1 MKRISIFTI
10 GMILAA
16 GAANAGFVEESVT
29 AVSSNGGFI
38 EGVETIYTTSQVKE
52 MRDDTPVVVKG
63 KILKRTGD
71 EKYLFQDGADTI
83 IVEIDDDDWRGVNVT
98 PTDIVILRGEV
109 DKGIMTTEIDV
120 DYVELVK

>member
-29 AVSSNGGFI
+29 TVSKGGFVNGAEEI
-38 EGVETIYTTSQVKE
+38 VTTTQVRE

-71 EKYLFQDGADTI
+71 EKYMFQDGADTM
-83 IVEIDDDDWRGVNVT
+83 IVEIDDDDWRGLVVT
-98 PTDIVILRGEV
+98 PDDIVILRGEV

>member
-29 AVSSNGGFI
+29 TVSKGGFVNGAEEI
-38 EGVETIYTTSQVKE
+38 VTTTQVRE

-71 EKYLFQDGADTI
+71 EKYMFQDGADTM
-83 IVEIDDDDWRGVNVT
+83 IVEIDDDDWRGLVVT
-98 PTDIVILRGEV
+98 PDDIVILRGEV
-109 DKGIMTTEIDV
+109 DKGIMSTEIDV
-120 DYVELVK
+120 DYVELVNQ

>member
-10 GMILAA
+10 GMVLAA

-29 AVSSNGGFI
+29 TVSNGGFVD
-38 EGVETIYTTSQVKE
+38 GTQTIVTTTQVKE

-63 KILKRTGD
+63 KIVKRTGD
-71 EKYLFQDGADTI
+71 EKYMFQDDADTI

-98 PTDIVILRGEV
+98 PNDIVILRGDV
-109 DKGIMTTEIDV
+109 DKGLLTTEIDV